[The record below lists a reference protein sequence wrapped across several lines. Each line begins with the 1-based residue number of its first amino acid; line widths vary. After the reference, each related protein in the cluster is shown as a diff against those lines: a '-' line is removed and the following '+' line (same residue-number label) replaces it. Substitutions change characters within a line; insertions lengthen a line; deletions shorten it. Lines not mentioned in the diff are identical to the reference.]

1 MAEFEDDPVP
11 TFKSEHSHRQDSPA
25 GLSTDQGIWAV
36 SWAQENVVTGALNGS
51 LKVWND
57 ELEQVLE
64 IPNTEQLSGGI
75 TSIATTQD
83 GSTAVACHQNSTIRF
98 FDIVNEK
105 KEIFQIKPGHLEA
118 WSVALSPG
126 DDVLASGNTHGAVN
140 LWSMQDDHAKI
151 AKLETGNKLILST
164 CFSADG
170 KLASSSIDGVVN
182 LFDLQT
188 LEVAHKLKAHYL
200 PVRSIMFSPNSDLI
214 YTASDDRHVSVYDLK
229 SGKLVNS
236 FSHAGMAL
244 TVDASPDSRHFV
256 VGSSDCSVSLWDL
269 GMQKRVHHYK
279 SHNAQV
285 WGVRFDKGHQWPS
298 DGAMEEDDG
307 GEGGG
312 GGGGSIGRFVSVG
325 DDSLIQMYS

>member
-1 MAEFEDDPVP
+1 
-11 TFKSEHSHRQDSPA
+11 
-25 GLSTDQGIWAV
+25 
-36 SWAQENVVTGALNGS
+36 
-51 LKVWND
+51 
-57 ELEQVLE
+57 
-64 IPNTEQLSGGI
+64 
-75 TSIATTQD
+75 
-83 GSTAVACHQNSTIRF
+83 
-98 FDIVNEK
+98 
-105 KEIFQIKPGHLEA
+105 
-118 WSVALSPG
+118 
-126 DDVLASGNTHGAVN
+126 
-140 LWSMQDDHAKI
+140 
-151 AKLETGNKLILST
+151 
-164 CFSADG
+164 
-170 KLASSSIDGVVN
+170 
-182 LFDLQT
+182 
-188 LEVAHKLKAHYL
+188 
-200 PVRSIMFSPNSDLI
+200 MFSPNSDLI

-298 DGAMEEDDG
+298 DGAMEEEDG